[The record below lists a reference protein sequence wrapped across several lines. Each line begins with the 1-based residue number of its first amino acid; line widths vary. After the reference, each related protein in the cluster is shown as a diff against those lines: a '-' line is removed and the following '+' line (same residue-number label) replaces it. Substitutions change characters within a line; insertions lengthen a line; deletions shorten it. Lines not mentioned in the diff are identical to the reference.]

1 MIGMLTSSVVLL
13 VVMVHLVGVV
23 IHRLA
28 APCRRLRF
36 SHRATL
42 FLMAASAT
50 IITMAIGQQ
59 LLLGQS
65 VVSQNVV
72 NLAWALIVLSLTVI
86 SFGSKRLIYRKKPLC
101 HGQQHRRS
109 VVKTSSML

>member
-1 MIGMLTSSVVLL
+1 MIEMLTSSIVLL
-13 VVMVHLVGVV
+13 IVMVHLVGVV

-50 IITMAIGQQ
+50 VITLAIGQQ
-59 LLLGQS
+59 LLLGQTI
-65 VVSQNVV
+65 VSQNLV

-86 SFGSKRLIYRKKPLC
+86 AFGSKRLVYRKKPLC
-101 HGQQHRRS
+101 HAQHRRS